1 MNLIEFYKDA
11 ETEVIKKGYTK
22 EITMVECRKFEDQTP
37 RNLFFEFVYVVCNSG
52 MKNQVAEKIYANYIK
67 NGISAINHP
76 NKKKAIQQ
84 GEIYYEV
91 WFKMLN
97 DRGSD
102 EERLEYLETL
112 PHIGKI
118 TKYHLARNLGID
130 CAKPDR
136 HLMRLADQFGYS
148 DVQEMCKAVS
158 EATGDRIGTV
168 DVVLWR
174 YCNLCNNE
182 SNKGGAKKRE

>member
-1 MNLIEFYKDA
+1 MKILEFYNQA
-11 ETEVIKKGYTK
+11 ESEVIKNGYAK

-37 RNLFFEFVYVVCNSG
+37 RTLFFEFVYVVCNSG
-52 MKNQVAEKIYANYIK
+52 MRNQVAEKIYKNYVK

-84 GEIYYEV
+84 GERYYET
-91 WFKMLN
+91 WFETLK
-97 DRGSD
+97 DQASD
-102 EERLEYLETL
+102 EERLEYLESL

-136 HLMRLADQFGYS
+136 HLMRLADHFGYS
-148 DVQEMCKAVS
+148 DVQEMCKALSDV
-158 EATGDRIGTV
+158 TGERIGTV

-174 YCNLCNNE
+174 YCNIN
-182 SNKGGAKKRE
+182 SNYMENI